1 MSLPRLSDQ
10 ETVAGGRYHQR
21 YWSHPDSSFVRNGVF
36 ALRIAAGYGL
46 RLMGATLHR
55 IHPALPGG
63 SELIA
68 TASSQEEWREM
79 VAKHFFLELDD
90 LSEQEHKR
98 LWQRVSV
105 DHERWVA
112 GQGKPKL

>member
-1 MSLPRLSDQ
+1 M
-10 ETVAGGRYHQR
+10 
-21 YWSHPDSSFVRNGVF
+21 F

-79 VAKHFFLELDD
+79 VAEHFFLGLDD
-90 LSEQEHKR
+90 LSEEEHGR
-98 LWQRVSV
+98 LWQRVLA
-105 DHERWVA
+105 DHEVWVA
-112 GQGKPKL
+112 GRGKPKL